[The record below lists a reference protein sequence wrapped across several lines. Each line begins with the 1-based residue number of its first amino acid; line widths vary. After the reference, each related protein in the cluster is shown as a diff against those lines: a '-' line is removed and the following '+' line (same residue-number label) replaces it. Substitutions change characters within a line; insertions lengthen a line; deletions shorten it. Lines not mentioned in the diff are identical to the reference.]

1 MIPQEDPYDTI
12 RRLNN
17 RIDDLTNELNYERT
31 YVLFLRVKAHKKRL
45 AKKLKQLEKK
55 LPTSQLG
62 SL

>member
-17 RIDDLTNELNYERT
+17 RIDDLSAELAYERT
-31 YVLFLRVKAHKKRL
+31 YVSFLRAKAHKKRL